1 MKKSKRILFVSLGIM
16 STLAA
21 SLPLIATSC
30 KGSKNPDKPTPQP
43 KPDPKPHV
51 ETEQEKLDKWV
62 KENMTDVFSIIN
74 GKDSEFQQAIAE
86 NKDFYYSYKNKQILA
101 VDHGKRPNWKTDNN
115 YLLELK
121 NVNFPSNDYQL
132 VNANKPTY
140 ESNGQTRLSS
150 HLEWEIINEEIVFK
164 YKVAIYKKDGNHII
178 SNEVISSNLGKFTGA
193 LSEEDKKLLEA
204 QSKTS
209 FDYPNKENTLLA
221 DAKEDQIIK
230 NIPEGYELTKFT
242 AVKNSDLATGIY
254 EYTII
259 FKLKSIANPDVVSKK
274 NVEYVIRGFKKTQEI
289 IEQEKKAIEKI
300 SEEFKKTTIKL
311 LNEKAYQDVIKNKQI
326 DNYDKKPNFVV
337 SGYDENLYNA
347 TLSNL
352 EVKENG
358 LKYDI
363 KLTLTLTSKTNSD
376 IFAKSEMNVSAEY
389 VKGINPHTL
398 NDQEQKQHLENAL
411 LDTVIY
417 PYFSKDKTYIQ
428 KMKYSELTNR
438 SYFISRKDNDLN
450 YQFTELIKRG
460 DKYFVKTEVSFDG
473 WLESPKVVKEIE
485 VSFDKLGLDIIN
497 DARIKKGQEP
507 IQDQTAPSPTLPEY
521 EPNISIDKFKDTE
534 QDEVNKN
541 IINNKFLQGIKKAKV
556 WAYNAE
562 LLEKIEKNEANAY
575 IQNFNPIMDGINSRP
590 KTEMYFGSSSKYI
603 YEQQQVYYF
612 SNFRKEENG
621 EYTVKVTTV
630 SIQDF
635 NSGEFSNACST
646 RVTVDT
652 SKVAEDYINK
662 KCFTEYVKSLALNIT
677 YKNAFETLVK
687 DAKIENLE
695 CNNLPSGYT
704 IEYEIDKTQKKANSG
719 ILKIWYSISKEGHK
733 TFKISLEILGFNRN

>member
-1 MKKSKRILFVSLGIM
+1 
-16 STLAA
+16 
-21 SLPLIATSC
+21 
-30 KGSKNPDKPTPQP
+30 
-43 KPDPKPHV
+43 
-51 ETEQEKLDKWV
+51 
-62 KENMTDVFSIIN
+62 
-74 GKDSEFQQAIAE
+74 
-86 NKDFYYSYKNKQILA
+86 
-101 VDHGKRPNWKTDNN
+101 
-115 YLLELK
+115 
-121 NVNFPSNDYQL
+121 
-132 VNANKPTY
+132 
-140 ESNGQTRLSS
+140 
-150 HLEWEIINEEIVFK
+150 
-164 YKVAIYKKDGNHII
+164 
-178 SNEVISSNLGKFTGA
+178 
-193 LSEEDKKLLEA
+193 
-204 QSKTS
+204 
-209 FDYPNKENTLLA
+209 
-221 DAKEDQIIK
+221 
-230 NIPEGYELTKFT
+230 
-242 AVKNSDLATGIY
+242 VKNSDLATGIY

-473 WLESPKVVKEIE
+473 
-485 VSFDKLGLDIIN
+485 
-497 DARIKKGQEP
+497 
-507 IQDQTAPSPTLPEY
+507 
-521 EPNISIDKFKDTE
+521 
-534 QDEVNKN
+534 
-541 IINNKFLQGIKKAKV
+541 
-556 WAYNAE
+556 
-562 LLEKIEKNEANAY
+562 
-575 IQNFNPIMDGINSRP
+575 
-590 KTEMYFGSSSKYI
+590 
-603 YEQQQVYYF
+603 
-612 SNFRKEENG
+612 
-621 EYTVKVTTV
+621 
-630 SIQDF
+630 
-635 NSGEFSNACST
+635 
-646 RVTVDT
+646 
-652 SKVAEDYINK
+652 
-662 KCFTEYVKSLALNIT
+662 
-677 YKNAFETLVK
+677 
-687 DAKIENLE
+687 
-695 CNNLPSGYT
+695 
-704 IEYEIDKTQKKANSG
+704 
-719 ILKIWYSISKEGHK
+719 
-733 TFKISLEILGFNRN
+733 

>member
-1 MKKSKRILFVSLGIM
+1 MK
-16 STLAA
+16 
-21 SLPLIATSC
+21 
-30 KGSKNPDKPTPQP
+30 
-43 KPDPKPHV
+43 
-51 ETEQEKLDKWV
+51 
-62 KENMTDVFSIIN
+62 
-74 GKDSEFQQAIAE
+74 
-86 NKDFYYSYKNKQILA
+86 
-101 VDHGKRPNWKTDNN
+101 
-115 YLLELK
+115 
-121 NVNFPSNDYQL
+121 
-132 VNANKPTY
+132 
-140 ESNGQTRLSS
+140 
-150 HLEWEIINEEIVFK
+150 
-164 YKVAIYKKDGNHII
+164 
-178 SNEVISSNLGKFTGA
+178 NL
-193 LSEEDKKLLEA
+193 
-204 QSKTS
+204 
-209 FDYPNKENTLLA
+209 
-221 DAKEDQIIK
+221 
-230 NIPEGYELTKFT
+230 
-242 AVKNSDLATGIY
+242 
-254 EYTII
+254 
-259 FKLKSIANPDVVSKK
+259 
-274 NVEYVIRGFKKTQEI
+274 
-289 IEQEKKAIEKI
+289 
-300 SEEFKKTTIKL
+300 KKTTIKL

-575 IQNFNPIMDGINSRP
+575 IQNFRLCA
-590 KTEMYFGSSSKYI
+590 K
-603 YEQQQVYYF
+603 
-612 SNFRKEENG
+612 
-621 EYTVKVTTV
+621 
-630 SIQDF
+630 
-635 NSGEFSNACST
+635 
-646 RVTVDT
+646 
-652 SKVAEDYINK
+652 
-662 KCFTEYVKSLALNIT
+662 
-677 YKNAFETLVK
+677 LV
-687 DAKIENLE
+687 
-695 CNNLPSGYT
+695 G
-704 IEYEIDKTQKKANSG
+704 
-719 ILKIWYSISKEGHK
+719 W
-733 TFKISLEILGFNRN
+733 